1 MLGCTLP
8 ADVRLPGFDR
18 DRWLWAAAGTAGAL
32 AATAALEAAHM
43 RRIAHDP
50 QKEALE
56 ETPHGRARSV
66 PSADGT
72 ALHVETFGPEDG
84 ETVVLAHGWTE
95 ALRYWTYVIR
105 GLVDRGLRVVAYD
118 ERGHGDSAP
127 AKGGDYAIP
136 RFGEDLE
143 AVLVACVPEGRRAVV
158 AGHSLGAMSIA
169 SWAEKHDVERH
180 VKAAALLNT
189 GVGDLIAEHLL
200 VPLPGIAQ
208 AVNRVLARRG
218 FLGSRAPLPR
228 FSTPLSY
235 AAIRYIAFGP
245 DASPAQVAF
254 FERMLVTCPP
264 QVRADIGIAMSEMD
278 LHDALPRLTVPTI
291 VIAGAKDKLT
301 PPSHAR
307 RIAEMLPQLRRLTVL
322 ENAGHMTPLERPDVV
337 IDALAELVSL
347 TPDRVPA

>member
-1 MLGCTLP
+1 VLGGTLP
-8 ADVRLPGFDR
+8 TDVKLPRLDR
-18 DRWLWAAAGTAGAL
+18 NHLLWAAAGTAGAL
-32 AATAALEAAHM
+32 AASGAFQAAHM
-43 RRIAHDP
+43 RRIARDP
-50 QKEALE
+50 EKAALDD
-56 ETPHGRARSV
+56 TPKGRAQSV
-66 PSADGT
+66 SSADGT
-72 ALHVETFGPEDG
+72 ALHVEVFGPEDG

-95 ALRYWTYVIR
+95 AIEYWTYVIR
-105 GLVDRGLRVVAYD
+105 GLRDKGLRVVAYD
-118 ERGHGDSAP
+118 LRGHGDSAP

-143 AVLVACVPEGRRAVV
+143 AVLAACAPEGRRAVV

-169 SWAEKHDVERH
+169 SWAEKHNVERR

-189 GVGDLIAEHLL
+189 GVGDLIAEHLIL
-200 VPLPGIAQ
+200 PLPGIAQ
-208 AVNRVLARRG
+208 ALNGVIARHG

-278 LHDALPRLTVPTI
+278 LHDALPRLTVPTL
-291 VIAGAKDKLT
+291 VIAGAQDRLT

-322 ENAGHMTPLERPDVV
+322 ENAGHMTPLERPDVI
-337 IDALAELVSL
+337 IDALAELATL
-347 TPDRVPA
+347 TAERVPA